1 MLAPSR
7 MKWRKTCKGRNPGT
21 ASRGFTIAFGEY
33 GLQATERG
41 RVSARQIEAAR
52 VAMTRFIKRGG
63 KVWLRV
69 FPDKPLVKKPAETRM
84 GHGKGPVELYVVNVQ
99 PARILFEME
108 GVTEQIA
115 REAFRLASHKLPIK
129 TKFIQRRH
137 GAGVAS

>member
-1 MLAPSR
+1 MLSPSR
-7 MKWRKTCKGRNPGT
+7 MKWRKTKKGRNPGT
-21 ASRGFTIAFGEY
+21 ASRGFTLAFGEY
-33 GLQATERG
+33 GLQAVDRG
-41 RVSARQIEAAR
+41 RVSARQLEASR

-63 KVWLRV
+63 KVWMRV

-84 GHGKGPVELYVVNVQ
+84 GHGKGPVELWVVNVQ

-108 GVTEQIA
+108 GVTEAIA

-137 GAGVAS
+137 TGVAS

>member
-21 ASRGFTIAFGEY
+21 ATRGNTIDFGEY
-33 GLQATERG
+33 ALQSLERG

-63 KVWLRV
+63 KVWLRIY
-69 FPDKPLVKKPAETRM
+69 PDKPLVKKPAETRM
-84 GHGKGPVELYVVNVQ
+84 GHGKGPVEAWVCNVK

-108 GVTEQIA
+108 GVTEEIA
-115 REAFRLASHKLPIK
+115 REAFRLASH
-129 TKFIQRRH
+129 
-137 GAGVAS
+137 